1 MIWLKTQRQAGNSWT
16 KRTMMGCMPVIA
28 GCSLETA
35 GCNLGIAG
43 CLDLLDLGQNYQA
56 DSLQD

>member
-1 MIWLKTQRQAGNSWT
+1 MIWLKTQRQADNAWT
-16 KRTMMGCMPVIA
+16 KRTRMGCMPVIA